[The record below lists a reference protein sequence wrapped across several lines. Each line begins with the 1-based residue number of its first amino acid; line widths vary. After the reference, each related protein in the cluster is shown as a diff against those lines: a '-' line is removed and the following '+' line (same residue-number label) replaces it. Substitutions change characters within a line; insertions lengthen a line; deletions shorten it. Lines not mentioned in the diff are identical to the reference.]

1 MGFRDQPSLSH
12 EDITEIEWLRVV
24 AMATS
29 FGTKIAISWLC
40 VNDRDSAIGYGGG
53 LSGWAQQADI
63 GDTPHL
69 RNVAIATTF

>member
-1 MGFRDQPSLSH
+1 
-12 EDITEIEWLRVV
+12 
-24 AMATS
+24 MATS